1 MKLEDA
7 IECEKELVR
16 RSRIIEV
23 IEKKKKL
30 GLQIILLKNVE
41 SINRNKSRNSR
52 GSSCIC
58 SKFVYK
64 EYEWRMQ

>member
-16 RSRIIEV
+16 RSRIIED

-41 SINRNKSRNSR
+41 SINRNKGRNSR
-52 GSSCIC
+52 GPSCIC

-64 EYEWRMQ
+64 EYE